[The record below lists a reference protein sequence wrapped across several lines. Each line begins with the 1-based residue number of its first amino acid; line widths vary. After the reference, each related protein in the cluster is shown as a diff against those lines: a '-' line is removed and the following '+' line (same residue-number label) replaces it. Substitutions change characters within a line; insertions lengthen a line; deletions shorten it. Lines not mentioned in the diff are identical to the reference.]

1 METKVKKTKIQKN
14 HIDSS
19 LSKYKQKDL
28 FPKKTTKF
36 NDMITRI
43 GEDNFT
49 QLTGSKKQ
57 N

>member
-19 LSKYKQKDL
+19 LSKFKEKDF

-36 NDMITRI
+36 NEMIARI
-43 GEDNFT
+43 GEDKFT
-49 QLTGSKKQ
+49 QLVGSKKQ

>member
-14 HIDSS
+14 QIDSS
-19 LSKYKQKDL
+19 LSKFKEKDF

-36 NDMITRI
+36 NEMITRI